1 MPEKHE
7 PTMEPLD
14 EEIDHVR
21 GPSAARLVVEYGDY
35 ECPYSR
41 QAFRAIERVER
52 ELGDGVRFAFRH
64 FPLEEIH
71 SHALAAAAAAEAAAL
86 QGQFWN
92 MHELLFHRQKALDD
106 DNLQRYA
113 VELGLNVA
121 RFDQDR
127 FGSDVLGRI
136 RRDVE
141 SGLASGEVRGTPT
154 LFIEVVHLGGYD
166 ATTLMEVL
174 AR

>member
-1 MPEKHE
+1 
-7 PTMEPLD
+7 
-14 EEIDHVR
+14 
-21 GPSAARLVVEYGDY
+21 
-35 ECPYSR
+35 
-41 QAFRAIERVER
+41 
-52 ELGDGVRFAFRH
+52 
-64 FPLEEIH
+64 
-71 SHALAAAAAAEAAAL
+71 
-86 QGQFWN
+86 

-113 VELGLNVA
+113 VELGLSVA

-154 LFIEVVHLGGYD
+154 LFIDGVLHVGGYD